1 MEPMKIRIV
10 FLCMTTLAVLVLT
23 LPASAAVLGITGS
36 GINQTG
42 DPVVYEGALF
52 SATWGPVGD
61 VYNSSTGWT
70 VSGYRVYPEQLHCCQ
85 PCSIPESGAAR
96 FADRSGSRVCDRHQQ
111 FYASIGT
118 GRRQSA
124 GTQIAGALWTGL
136 SSSQPFG
143 GCCGLVTISGISG
156 VTLAPKV
163 PRLFH
168 DSRAPSVTATTWEVW
183 NWNNQNVTNLDL
195 YSTDGGMTWNSN
207 GTQTISA
214 FDILGQIPEPS
225 TFVLLGTGLLGVLG
239 AVRRRV
245 NR

>member
-42 DPVVYEGALF
+42 DPVVYPGSTIF
-52 SATWGPVGD
+52 SDLGPVGD
-61 VYNSSTGWT
+61 VYNGSTGWT
-70 VSGYRVYPEQLHCCQ
+70 VSGTGTIGTSFTAANLFN
-85 PCSIPESGAAR
+85 SGIGGSVSQIDLAAGYVTGTN
-96 FADRSGSRVCDRHQQ
+96 S
-111 FYASIGT
+111 FYASIWTDVGNLP
-118 GRRQSA
+118 
-124 GTQIAGALWTGL
+124 GTQVAGALWTGL
-136 SSSQPFG
+136 SSSQSFG

-156 VTLAPKV
+156 VTLAPSTNYFMILG
-163 PRLFH
+163 P
-168 DSRAPSVTATTWEVW
+168 PSVTATTWEVW

-207 GTQTISA
+207 GTQTIGA